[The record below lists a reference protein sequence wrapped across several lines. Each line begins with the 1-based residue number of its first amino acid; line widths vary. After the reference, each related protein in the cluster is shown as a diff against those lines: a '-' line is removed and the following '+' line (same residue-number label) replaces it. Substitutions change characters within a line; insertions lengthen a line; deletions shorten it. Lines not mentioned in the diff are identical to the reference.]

1 MNRDPPSTADL
12 KAFVTVSELQSFA
25 AAARKLHLSQPALS
39 RRISTLETRLG
50 VRLFDRTTRSVELTA
65 LGQRFLAEVRNAL
78 ESLDR
83 SVASLHDVAHL
94 EAGDVTIGC
103 MFSAVHHFLPGVIRS
118 FRQQHPRVLVRIVEE
133 TADEV
138 LASVKSGLADF
149 AINYTGMQDP
159 DVEFTPLM
167 RESFVVACPADHPLA
182 KRRIVQWAELGEHP
196 YALVSY
202 ESRNRVLIDH
212 ALAQVPRMPRPICEV
227 RHISTLIAL
236 VESGLA
242 LSIVPELAMPQR
254 RGSVV
259 AVRLGEPTI
268 ERTIGIVRR
277 TGRSLSP
284 AAEAFARMLTSAV
297 EVAGKGKK
305 KRG

>member
-1 MNRDPPSTADL
+1 MTPSTADL

-39 RRISTLETRLG
+39 RRISTLEKQLQ

-65 LGQRFLAEVRNAL
+65 LGARFLSEVRNAL

-83 SVASLHDVAHL
+83 SVESLHDVAHL

-103 MFSAVHHFLPGVIRS
+103 MFSAAHHFLPGVIRA
-118 FRQQHPRVLVRIVEE
+118 FRQQHPRVLVRIVDE
-133 TADEV
+133 TAAEV

-167 RESFVVACPADHPLA
+167 RECFVIACPAGHPLA
-182 KRRIVQWAELGEHP
+182 RRRSVSWSEFGEHP
-196 YALVSY
+196 YALVSH
-202 ESRNRVLIDH
+202 ESRIRVVIDH
-212 ALAQVPRMPRPICEV
+212 ALAQVPRLPRPICEV
-227 RHISTLIAL
+227 RHVSTLIAM

-242 LSIVPELAMPQR
+242 ITVVPELALPQR
-254 RGSVV
+254 RDTVV
-259 AVRLGEPTI
+259 AVRLGEPAI

-277 TGRSLSP
+277 AGRSLSP
-284 AAEAFARMLTSAV
+284 AAESFAGMLTGAIDVAAKRRRSA
-297 EVAGKGKK
+297 A
-305 KRG
+305 